1 MAEIVMPKFG
11 LTMTEGLIAVWHR
24 RPGEAFRKGDIL
36 FEVET
41 DKAAN
46 EVEATDDGVLDA
58 ILHDIGAVVP
68 PGEPIAKASFR
79 TGQGVDLE
87 APAPLADVP
96 APNAAPYPRGNDA
109 PSARKLMA
117 EHGIDR
123 SSIQGSGRDGRVMKH
138 DVLRVIAT
146 PYARRLARDAG
157 IDLTGVA
164 GSGPGGRVK
173 ASDVTAATA
182 AASVV
187 EVAAPPQAAPEFVAP
202 DAARL
207 AIARR
212 VQSAKRDIPH
222 FYLTRHVDVGPLGD
236 LRATLNASE
245 GRTKISMTYMLV
257 KALGLALV
265 RHPAMNRIWLSEG
278 ILPLTEAGVGIVTET
293 PAGLR
298 IPVVSRADSLPLDTL
313 AAHCGALLERA
324 RAGRMKAEDVGTAA
338 ISISNVGMLG
348 ADTITPIISPP
359 QAMIL
364 GVGAEQQMFRPDAR
378 GQPELRREVILTLAA
393 DHRSIDGADGA
404 RFLATLA
411 WLIEAPVELL
421 RAPPHPN

>member
-58 ILHDIGAVVP
+58 ILHDTGAVVP

-87 APAPLADVP
+87 APAPLADVA

-123 SSIQGSGRDGRVMKH
+123 SSIQGSGRDGRAMKH

-157 IDLTGVA
+157 IDLNDVT
-164 GSGPGGRVK
+164 GSGTGGRVK
-173 ASDVTAATA
+173 ASDVTAA
-182 AASVV
+182 ASVV
-187 EVAAPPQAAPEFVAP
+187 EVAVPPQPAPEFVAP

-222 FYLTRHVDVGPLGD
+222 FYLTRHVDVGPLGV

-245 GRTKISMTYMLV
+245 GRTKISMTHMLV

-265 RHPAMNRIWLSEG
+265 RLPAMNRIWLPDG
-278 ILPLTEAGVGIVTET
+278 ILPLAGAAVGIVTET

-313 AAHCGALLERA
+313 AEHCGGLLERA
-324 RAGRMKAEDVGTAA
+324 RAGRMKAEDVPTAA

-348 ADTITPIISPP
+348 ADTVTPIISPP

-421 RAPPHPN
+421 RSPPIATEAR